1 MLGGYRL
8 RLQLLAQS
16 LLVPLL
22 PQQPEPTAIAVWSGA
37 ALKLGAA
44 ETLRLCA
51 NLSPSSGSSDRL
63 PTTSTSAD
71 AQAVPDALQ
80 DKGHLRV
87 HSRAAYSIDNLCARG
102 TMILFR
108 PVVTCEITLRSS

>member
-8 RLQLLAQS
+8 RLQLLPQS

-37 ALKLGAA
+37 ALKLGET

-51 NLSPSSGSSDRL
+51 NLSPEAAVDRL

-71 AQAVPDALQ
+71 AQAVLDALQ
-80 DKGHLRV
+80 DTDHLRV

-108 PVVTCEITLRSS
+108 PAVTCEITLRSS